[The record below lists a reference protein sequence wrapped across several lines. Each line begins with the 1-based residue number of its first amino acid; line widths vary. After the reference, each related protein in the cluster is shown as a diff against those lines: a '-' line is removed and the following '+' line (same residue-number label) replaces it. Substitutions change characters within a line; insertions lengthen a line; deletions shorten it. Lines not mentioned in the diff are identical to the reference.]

1 MWHFL
6 PATMPPSLHAISYA
20 SPLRWW
26 ILMIPI
32 HFQCTGSKF
41 IGEEIWDL
49 SCNRTCDCH
58 MSSRYKDGLKWKRK
72 HTQKTTIES
81 LGKGTSKPEEIQLFY
96 SFLSLSSSLLL
107 LLNSIFFFSYL
118 LEKHQHSVSS
128 SHYNHHD
135 MVYLPY
141 ANAFDNK
148 NYTGWH
154 SPLSHLSVNYFIYQH
169 LSEIEK

>member
-6 PATMPPSLHAISYA
+6 PAMMPSSLHAISYA

-49 SCNRTCDCH
+49 SCNRTCGCH
-58 MSSRYKDGLKWKRK
+58 MSSRYKDVLKWK
-72 HTQKTTIES
+72 KTYSKNYNRIFGEG
-81 LGKGTSKPEEIQLFY
+81 GKQTRRNSELFY

-107 LLNSIFFFSYL
+107 LLNSILFFLIIYWRSTSMPFLAATIITMIWCIWHTQMPLITKITLADTALSAIYL
-118 LEKHQHSVSS
+118 
-128 SHYNHHD
+128 
-135 MVYLPY
+135 
-141 ANAFDNK
+141 
-148 NYTGWH
+148 
-154 SPLSHLSVNYFIYQH
+154 
-169 LSEIEK
+169 